1 MDLDDGTDDPP
12 PLLVAADDKPALPVP
27 ERLDAALEDLNIVKV
42 PITIVTGRSHFP
54 ILSFWFNLLILGP
67 PLFLFLD
74 RLSSLKRTFKHV
86 LALLPTKN
94 FS

>member
-1 MDLDDGTDDPP
+1 MDLDDGTDDSP

-54 ILSFWFNLLILGP
+54 ILSFWLILLILGP
-67 PLFLFLD
+67 PIFLFL
-74 RLSSLKRTFKHV
+74 
-86 LALLPTKN
+86 
-94 FS
+94 